1 MVDGHWNILQDGIRH
16 KIKVRF
22 AKSFLDQAQG
32 SQEPAP
38 RFQPHSSLHHH
49 LWGRHPYIDGRFCPG
64 NSPFVC
70 ATRANE
76 EGKKEAEKE
85 VEVKCTSNYA
95 QEVMGLRYSMIK
107 LGDCVIALRQCCVK
121 DC

>member
-1 MVDGHWNILQDGIRH
+1 MVVGHWNILQDGIRH

-32 SQEPAP
+32 SREPAP
-38 RFQPHSSLHHH
+38 QFQPRSPLIHH
-49 LWGRHPYIDGRFCPG
+49 LWGRNNYINGRVFPG
-64 NSPFVC
+64 NRLFVC

-76 EGKKEAEKE
+76 EGKKEAED
-85 VEVKCTSNYA
+85 EVKCTSNYA

-107 LGDCVIALRQCCVK
+107 LGDSAIALRQCCVK

>member
-1 MVDGHWNILQDGIRH
+1 MVVGHWNILQDGIRH
-16 KIKVRF
+16 KIKVWF

-32 SQEPAP
+32 SREPAP
-38 RFQPHSSLHHH
+38 QFQPRSPLNHH
-49 LWGRHPYIDGRFCPG
+49 LWGCNPYINGRVCPG